1 MSPSGSFVNKKMFE
15 NKCQHLEINW
25 QSLNNIR
32 RVIKGLD
39 QIITVDAPAFGK
51 YYIACH
57 KKVSDYKRRCHEV

>member
-32 RVIKGLD
+32 RVLQGLD
-39 QIITVDAPAFGK
+39 QIITVDGQAFGK
-51 YYIACH
+51 YHIVCH
-57 KKVSDYKRRCHEV
+57 IKVSCQTLVS